1 MSDYGRTTRRLDKF
15 FFSHPSP
22 IPCVSPASRA
32 PRTSR
37 TARNSVSQNK
47 SVLVSTNLQNYTIS
61 FVARSR
67 SFIVSRLRSL
77 CARETPRETRPAR
90 LCGPEQRGARDRRAH
105 DGYHPCTY
113 RIPILS
119 IPCPSTLFILVSILS
134 SVRVSF
140 PISQFIEPG
149 NVSHLFLFLL
159 PFPTHPSPRFF
170 LSSLLLGLGYWC
182 RPSKTPHAR
191 THLVCLF
198 VSSSSYLPFISFI
211 C

>member
-15 FFSHPSP
+15 FFLILLP
-22 IPCVSPASRA
+22 SRA
-32 PRTSR
+32 FHLPRVHHAHHARRVTLYHKTNRFWCLLTCKTTQSR
-37 TARNSVSQNK
+37 
-47 SVLVSTNLQNYTIS
+47 LLPGLDPLL
-61 FVARSR
+61 F
-67 SFIVSRLRSL
+67 SRLRSL
-77 CARETPRETRPAR
+77 CARETPRQTRPAR

-149 NVSHLFLFLL
+149 NVSHLFLFLF